1 MKKRIT
7 YKIFRNSIREERL
20 EWFPIEKTETGVKI
34 RFIRHSCPRYTQQQI
49 QKANVKI
56 AKYFRGGQIY

>member
-1 MKKRIT
+1 MKKRIA

-20 EWFPIEKTETGVKI
+20 EWLPIEEIGTEVKM
-34 RFIRHSCPRYTQQQI
+34 RFIRHSCQRYTHQQI